1 MTDYLSCEIL
11 DSEFTERSL
20 ERNYYFM
27 LVRAKSNRK
36 ISYHPLVLMHC
47 LVLLYHQSCE
57 YAYDKWVFQPHNQWS
72 IDLHVGL
79 YSANNYDHTCFTPS
93 YRSRYWLLNNRIFLC
108 MYMSKTIRNKFLLC
122 SCIRYT
128 G

>member
-57 YAYDKWVFQPHNQWS
+57 YAYDK
-72 IDLHVGL
+72 
-79 YSANNYDHTCFTPS
+79 
-93 YRSRYWLLNNRIFLC
+93 
-108 MYMSKTIRNKFLLC
+108 
-122 SCIRYT
+122 
-128 G
+128 